1 MWTVL
6 ENLEEIGNDPKPYG
20 KMVKILELLVKIR
33 KFPEV
38 FDQMTKILKVP
49 EYIRKLTES
58 IVKIPCASKEI
69 IRSIWEAAKIHSTF
83 WSVSL

>member
-6 ENLEEIGNDPKPYG
+6 ENLEQIGKDPKPNG
-20 KMVKILELLVKIR
+20 KMVKILELLVEIR

-38 FDQMTKILKVP
+38 FDQMTTILKVP
-49 EYIRKLTES
+49 EYIGKLTES

-69 IRSIWEAAKIHSTF
+69 IRGIWEVGKIHSTF